1 MSRSAELGTKGST
14 GRAGSSGLQAPRA
27 TGVRPRGAGP
37 SRGSRS
43 TERTGR
49 GAADNCGRGGD
60 GVPGGPG
67 VWALESQV
75 EEESSFPR
83 TLPGSPPRGRR
94 PGPRGHRR
102 LCHRLSPIAGH
113 LQGTDWPFP
122 NWDSNRGCWLSQAGV
137 PLVHSGPGDSP
148 RLSPGSLLAPGVS
161 APSPGPLL
169 PARDPSQP
177 LPAAVPSLGSPG
189 SPTLAASLPPR
200 RVPARRPP
208 ERAGWAVTQ
217 RRPPGRFLNRDAR
230 GGHGVGTRRR
240 RGEAAVE
247 HQGEHRREH

>member
-1 MSRSAELGTKGST
+1 MSTSAELGTEGRT
-14 GRAGSSGLQAPRA
+14 GRAGSSGLQALRA

-49 GAADNCGRGGD
+49 GAADKCGRGGE

-67 VWALESQV
+67 VRASESQV

-102 LCHRLSPIAGH
+102 LCQRLSPIAGPSARTSRAPTGPSPT
-113 LQGTDWPFP
+113 GTPIG
-122 NWDSNRGCWLSQAGV
+122 GCWLSQAGV
-137 PLVHSGPGDSP
+137 PPAHSGPGDSP
-148 RLSPGSLLAPGVS
+148 RTSPGFILAPGVS

-177 LPAAVPSLGSPG
+177 LPAGSLPG
-189 SPTLAASLPPR
+189 IPGFPHPAASLPPR
-200 RVPARRPP
+200 RVPARPPAAGTRGLGGDSAAPARPVLKP
-208 ERAGWAVTQ
+208 GRAGRA
-217 RRPPGRFLNRDAR
+217 RSRD
-230 GGHGVGTRRR
+230 
-240 RGEAAVE
+240 EAAA
-247 HQGEHRREH
+247 G